1 MNIRI
6 ERLKELIRVEAA
18 ELITSHLNDPRI
30 GFCTVVG
37 VELTADLSYAKI
49 HVSVL
54 GDEAQ
59 KRTTMRGLQDARG
72 LIQRRIAGRMRTRT
86 TPHVEIVLDE
96 SVERSFHI
104 LEKIRE
110 ARASDPDHGATTAP
124 PASDDATG
132 AGGGGGGGG
141 GKEEAEEDAEQDS
154 PADGE
159 PKP

>member
-1 MNIRI
+1 MNVRI

-37 VELTADLSYAKI
+37 VELAADLSYAKI
-49 HVSVL
+49 LVSVL

-59 KRTTMRGLQDARG
+59 KRTTMRGLQDASG
-72 LIQRRIAGRMRTRT
+72 LIQRHIAGRMRTRT

-110 ARASDPDHGATTAP
+110 ARASDPDHGAATAP
-124 PASDDATG
+124 PASDDAAG
-132 AGGGGGGGG
+132 AGGGGG
-141 GKEEAEEDAEQDS
+141 KEAAEEDAAEDS

-159 PKP
+159 PTP

>member
-1 MNIRI
+1 MNVRI

-37 VELTADLSYAKI
+37 VELAADLSYAKI

-59 KRTTMRGLQDARG
+59 KRTTMRGLQDASG
-72 LIQRRIAGRMRTRT
+72 LIQRHIAGRMRTRT

-110 ARASDPDHGATTAP
+110 ARATDPDHGATTAP
-124 PASDDATG
+124 PASDDAAG
-132 AGGGGGGGG
+132 AGGGG
-141 GKEEAEEDAEQDS
+141 GKEEAEGDAAEDS

-159 PKP
+159 PTP

>member
-1 MNIRI
+1 MSVRI

-59 KRTTMRGLQDARG
+59 KRTTMRGLQDASG
-72 LIQRRIAGRMRTRT
+72 LIQRHIAGRMRTRT

-96 SVERSFHI
+96 SVERSFRI
-104 LEKIRE
+104 LEKIKE

-124 PASDDATG
+124 PAFDDAAG
-132 AGGGGGGGG
+132 AGGGKGEA
-141 GKEEAEEDAEQDS
+141 KEDAEEDS
-154 PADGE
+154 SADGE
-159 PKP
+159 PTP

>member
-1 MNIRI
+1 MNVRI
-6 ERLKELIRVEAA
+6 ERLKELIRAEAA

-59 KRTTMRGLQDARG
+59 KRTTMRGLQDASG
-72 LIQRRIAGRMRTRT
+72 LIQRHIAGRMRTRT

-110 ARASDPDHGATTAP
+110 ARATDPDHGAATAP
-124 PASDDATG
+124 PASDDADG
-132 AGGGGGGGG
+132 AAGGN
-141 GKEEAEEDAEQDS
+141 EEAEEDAEEDS

-159 PKP
+159 PTP